1 MSTPNNTTMSL
12 TSILKENALKTKF
25 KQNFPVPKIKLDGSI
40 IAPPQTTHYSMMG
53 TAFDYVLRFHLER
66 VFPDAVTR
74 QLVAETAVNHI
85 RCYSGEYALV
95 DDVAVKVDSNQER
108 DEKYCYIN
116 DLFPNAKCVVMADG
130 NHEFKKMIKP
140 AETVLETA
148 LENVKGFH
156 KTGIIKDL
164 FLESCLSLARLDVV
178 LRTGTLFPETIVSS
192 EDKRDLADLR
202 RLLAVAKKVIPKP
215 KHRLLLNPLFTK
227 SGLVGGADADMILDD
242 TLIDIKTTK
251 SLKFTQEM
259 YSQLLGY
266 YALDTGKRK
275 ITHIGIYFSRYGI
288 YHTVPVPTGTK
299 KILSWFKDYRVTH
312 S

>member
-1 MSTPNNTTMSL
+1 MSL
-12 TSILKENALKTKF
+12 TSILKDKALKIKF
-25 KQNFPVPKIKLDGSI
+25 KQNFPAPRIKLDGPI
-40 IAPPQTTHYSMMG
+40 TAPPQTAHYSMIG

-74 QLVAETAVNHI
+74 QLVAEDAVNYI
-85 RCYSGEYALV
+85 RYRSGEYALA
-95 DDVAVKVDSNQER
+95 DDVAVKVDSNQEM
-108 DEKYCYIN
+108 DEKFDYVRN
-116 DLFPNAKCVVMADG
+116 LFPNAKLVEITKG
-130 NHEFKKMIKP
+130 NPEFKKMIKP
-140 AETVLETA
+140 AETVLGTA
-148 LENVKGFH
+148 LENVKRFH

-178 LRTGTLFPETIVSS
+178 FRTGMLFSETIVSS

-202 RLLAVAKKVIPKP
+202 RLLVVAKKVIPKP

-275 ITHIGIYFSRYGI
+275 ITHVGIYFSRYGI
-288 YHTVPVPTGTK
+288 YHAVPVPAGTK
-299 KILSWFKDYRVTH
+299 KIISWFKEERRSQRT
-312 S
+312 

>member
-1 MSTPNNTTMSL
+1 MSL
-12 TSILKENALKTKF
+12 TSILKEKAIKTKF
-25 KQNFPVPKIKLDGSI
+25 KQHFPLPKIKLDGSI
-40 IAPPQTTHYSMMG
+40 IAPPHTTNYSMIG

-74 QLVAETAVNHI
+74 QLVAETAVDHI
-85 RCYSGEYALV
+85 RHSSGEYALV
-95 DDVAVKVDSNQER
+95 DDDVTVKVDSNQTM
-108 DEKYCYIN
+108 DEKIDYIR
-116 DLFPNAKCVVMADG
+116 DHFPNAKCVTITEG
-130 NHEFKKMIKP
+130 NPEFQKMLKP
-140 AETVLETA
+140 TETVLRTA
-148 LENVKGFH
+148 LEHVKHFQ
-156 KTGIIKDL
+156 KTGIIEDL

-178 LRTGTLFPETIVSS
+178 LRTGTLFSETIVSS

-202 RLLAVAKKVIPKP
+202 NLLAVAKKILPKP

-259 YSQLLGY
+259 YNQLLGY

-288 YHTVPVPTGTK
+288 YHTVPIPTGTK
-299 KILSWFKDYRVTH
+299 KILSWFEEEIRSQRT
-312 S
+312 